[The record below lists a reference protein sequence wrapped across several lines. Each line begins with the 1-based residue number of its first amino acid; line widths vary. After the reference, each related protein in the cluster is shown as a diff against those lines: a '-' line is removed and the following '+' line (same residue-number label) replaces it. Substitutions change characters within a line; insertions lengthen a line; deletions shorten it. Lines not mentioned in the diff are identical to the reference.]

1 MINLDEI
8 GMMPIEIQK
17 EIARKEKERRKRKGF
32 TQEELAQRAD
42 VSLSSLRRFE
52 QTGEITQEELAQRA
66 DVSLSSLRRFEQTG
80 EISFASLVRIG
91 SVLDDEKAF
100 LGLFAPQ
107 DYQTMKELLDAK
119 RGKG

>member
-32 TQEELAQRAD
+32 TQEELAQR
-42 VSLSSLRRFE
+42 S
-52 QTGEITQEELAQRA
+52 

-91 SVLDDEKAF
+91 SVLDDERAF
-100 LGLFAPQ
+100 LGLFGQ
-107 DYQTMKELLDAK
+107 QEYLTMKELLNAK